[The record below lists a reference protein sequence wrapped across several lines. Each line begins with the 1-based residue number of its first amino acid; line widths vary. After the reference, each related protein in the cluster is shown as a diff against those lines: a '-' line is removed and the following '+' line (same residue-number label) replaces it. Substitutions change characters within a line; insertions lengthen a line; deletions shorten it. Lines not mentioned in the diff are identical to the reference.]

1 VINKAVNRIGHPF
14 FGPVYGNSVLL
25 LRARWFARHLK
36 GNLTPETVS
45 PQSFVPGLP
54 GFARSRKIAT
64 IDIVIKF
71 QGFQFARRKNEVKVR
86 QSLAKSPL
94 PPDPGAP
101 KMLFPFLDLKA
112 EYAIMKEDI
121 RAAVD
126 RVLESQRFIMG
137 PEVKHLETEIA
148 AFIESRFA
156 MGCASGSDALLLAL
170 MAVGVDSGD
179 EVITPPFTFVATA
192 GSIARLKAKP
202 VFVDIDRETYNLDV
216 TRLEAAITSRTKAI
230 MPVHLFGL
238 PAEMEKI
245 MEIARTHHLPVIEDA
260 AQSIG
265 ARYHNQYVGNIGAC
279 GCFSFF
285 PSKNLGGA
293 GDGGMITTNDP
304 ALAERISVLR
314 DHGSRK
320 KYHYDLLG
328 INSRLDSLQAAILL
342 VKFKHLE
349 AMSKARRRNA
359 DRYRKLFGQAG
370 LDKLIALPVE
380 PAGLHHVYNQFVVRT
395 PERNRLREHL
405 RNCGI
410 PTEIYYPSP
419 LHLQPAFADLGYGP
433 GEFPQSE
440 EASRHVLT
448 LPVFPQMTEEQQ
460 KMVVDG
466 TAQFFAEKA

>member
-1 VINKAVNRIGHPF
+1 VNARESTIG
-14 FGPVYGNSVLL
+14 
-25 LRARWFARHLK
+25 
-36 GNLTPETVS
+36 S
-45 PQSFVPGLP
+45 PRLSD
-54 GFARSRKIAT
+54 R
-64 IDIVIKF
+64 
-71 QGFQFARRKNEVKVR
+71 
-86 QSLAKSPL
+86 
-94 PPDPGAP
+94 GAP
-101 KMLFPFLDLKA
+101 KLLFPFLDLKA

-126 RVLESQRFIMG
+126 RVLESQQFIMG
-137 PEVKHLETEIA
+137 PEVKQLEAEIA
-148 AFIESRFA
+148 AFVGSRFA
-156 MGCASGSDALLLAL
+156 IACASGSDALLLAL
-170 MAVGVDSGD
+170 MALGVDSGD

-192 GSIARLKAKP
+192 GSIARLKATP
-202 VFVDIDRETYNLDV
+202 VFVDIDRETYNLDA
-216 TRLEAAITSRTKAI
+216 TRLEAAIASRTKAI

-245 MEIARTHHLPVIEDA
+245 TEIARAHGLPVIEDA

-265 ARYHNQYVGNIGAC
+265 ARYHDQCVGNVGAC

-293 GDGGMITTNDP
+293 GDGGMVTTNDP

-320 KYHYDLLG
+320 KYHYDLVG
-328 INSRLDSLQAAILL
+328 MNSRLDTLQAAILL

-349 AMSKARRRNA
+349 ALRKARRRNA
-359 DRYRKLFGQAG
+359 DRYRQLFRQAG
-370 LDKLIALPVE
+370 LDKSITLPIE
-380 PAGLHHVYNQFVVRT
+380 PAGLYHVYNQFVIRT
-395 PERNRLREHL
+395 PERDQLREHL

-433 GEFPQSE
+433 GAFPQSE
-440 EASRHVLT
+440 EASQHVLA

-460 KMVVDG
+460 KIVVDR
-466 TAQFFAEKA
+466 TAQFFAERA